1 MEPSQKPTRRW
12 AAAFS
17 DDSFLKALKKVE
29 SLVSKVLSI
38 AMVVV
43 LLVSVVDLCIVLSRE
58 ILAEPYGF
66 FSSTLIQIFGLF
78 LNVLVALEILENIT
92 AYLKK
97 HEIQV
102 ELVIATSLTAVARK
116 IIIFDFEKAQAP
128 ELAALALALVGLSIS
143 YWVIR
148 RTNRR
153 LHRE

>member
-1 MEPSQKPTRRW
+1 MERPRNLSEQLASTLSDE
-12 AAAFS
+12 AFTKS
-17 DDSFLKALKKVE
+17 LKKVE
-29 SLVSKVLSI
+29 SFVAKVLSV

-43 LLVSVVDLCIVLSRE
+43 LIVSIVDLCIVLISQ
-58 ILAEPYGF
+58 LFTEPYGF
-66 FSSTLIQIFGLF
+66 FNTTLIEIFGLF

-116 IIIFDFEKAQAP
+116 IIIFDFEKAGALD
-128 ELAALALALVGLSIS
+128 LAALALAVVALSAG

-148 RTNRR
+148 RVNRR
-153 LHRE
+153 LRSE

>member
-1 MEPSQKPTRRW
+1 MEPRRKLSQYL
-12 AAAFS
+12 ASAFS
-17 DDSFLKALKKVE
+17 DETFVKSLKGVE
-29 SLVSKVLSI
+29 SLVAKVLSV

-43 LLVSVVDLCIVLSRE
+43 LLVSVVDLCIYLTSELLS
-58 ILAEPYGF
+58 EPYGF
-66 FSSTLIQIFGLF
+66 FTTTLIEIFGLF

-116 IIIFDFEKAQAP
+116 IIIFDFEKAEALD
-128 ELAALALALVGLSIS
+128 LAALALAVVALSAG

-148 RTNRR
+148 RVNRR
-153 LHRE
+153 LRQS